1 MGHENAS
8 ILKACPL
15 LRSFTETGLQII
27 AAIAEPKQV
36 PAGAPLFVEQMIGDS
51 FFVIVEGLVR
61 LTVRGPNGR
70 EVDLVTLG
78 PFESLGEAAI
88 LRSGPRL
95 CTAIA
100 DIPTRVL
107 EIARRDVAA
116 LQRTKPQAALKLMIA
131 VVDRLADRTL
141 EATPDLREFVAWKS
155 GAH

>member
-15 LRSFTETGLQII
+15 LRSFTETGLQIL
-27 AAIAEPKQV
+27 ATIAEPKQI

-51 FFVIVEGLVR
+51 FFVIVEGVVR

-70 EVDLVTLG
+70 EVDLATLG

-88 LRSGPRL
+88 LRSGARL

-100 DIPTRVL
+100 DAPTRVL

-131 VVDRLADRTL
+131 VVDRLAERTL
-141 EATPDLREFVAWKS
+141 EAAPDLREFVAWKS